1 MTLYDVVT
9 LTVKIGA
16 NAQVFE
22 GIQASGDPQGGKL
35 LGAWYSDIGTLGQ
48 VLVLRGYESE
58 AALVGERKR
67 MLLEGNPFGCGESII
82 DVKTAS
88 YALFP
93 FLPPIEPA
101 VHGGIYE
108 MRVYGTK
115 LGSLQ
120 HTIDV
125 WEQAVPERTRRSPL
139 VGAMYALDGDT
150 PRFLNI
156 WPYASVDER
165 SRIRAEAVKDGIWPP
180 KGGPAH
186 LTTMESTIY
195 VPAPF
200 SPLR

>member
-1 MTLYDVVT
+1 
-9 LTVKIGA
+9 
-16 NAQVFE
+16 
-22 GIQASGDPQGGKL
+22 
-35 LGAWYSDIGTLGQ
+35 
-48 VLVLRGYESE
+48 VLRGYASES
-58 AALVGERKR
+58 AMIAERKR
-67 MLLEGNPFGCGESII
+67 LLLEGNPFGCGDFID
-82 DVKTAS
+82 DVKIDS

-115 LGSLQ
+115 LASLQ
-120 HTIDV
+120 HTIDA
-125 WEQAVPERTRRSPL
+125 WEQALPERTRRSPI
-139 VGAMYALDGDT
+139 VGAMYALEGNT

-165 SRIRAEAVKDGIWPP
+165 SRVRAESVKAGVWPP

>member
-1 MTLYDVVT
+1 MTLYDTVT

-22 GIQASGDPQGGKL
+22 NISARGDQAGSTL
-35 LGAWYSDIGTLGQ
+35 LGCWYSDIGALGK
-48 VLVLRGYESE
+48 VMVLRGFESD
-58 AALVGERKR
+58 AALLAERR
-67 MLLEGNPFGCGESII
+67 RLLLEGNPFGCGEFIT
-82 DVKTAS
+82 DMELHS

-93 FLPPIEPA
+93 FLPPIKPA
-101 VHGGIYE
+101 QHGGIYE

-115 LGSLQ
+115 LASLQ
-120 HTIDV
+120 HTIDA
-125 WEQAVPERTRRSPL
+125 WRNAVPERTKRSPL
-139 VGAMYALDGDT
+139 VGAMYALDGAS

-156 WPYASVDER
+156 WPYPGVDER

>member
-1 MTLYDVVT
+1 MRLYDVVT

-58 AALVGERKR
+58 AALVAERKR

-93 FLPPIEPA
+93 FLPPIRTGER
-101 VHGGIYE
+101 GGLYE
-108 MRVYGTK
+108 VRTYRLKPGGLVPTLAG
-115 LGSLQ
+115 
-120 HTIDV
+120 
-125 WEQAVPERTRRSPL
+125 WEAAVPVARALTEHL
-139 VGAMYALDGDT
+139 VINMYALDG
-150 PRFLNI
+150 
-156 WPYASVDER
+156 
-165 SRIRAEAVKDGIWPP
+165 
-180 KGGPAH
+180 
-186 LTTMESTIY
+186 
-195 VPAPF
+195 PAPTVEG
-200 SPLR
+200 